1 MFLYTNSEVSEKE
14 MKTTIPFRIATN
26 KIKYLGRNLKE
37 VKDKEVKD
45 LYPDYQTLLKEIK
58 DIKK

>member
-37 VKDKEVKD
+37 VKD